1 MEKKKQGMMV
11 LFIVLKF
18 KWGCKITQLW
28 LDKSKGFKKKKNLHS
43 FMQMKDPN
51 SYFLL
56 DKKRFTWPIGL
67 FSFIT

>member
-1 MEKKKQGMMV
+1 MEKKKQGRMV

-28 LDKSKGFKKKKNLHS
+28 LDKSKGFKKNLHS
-43 FMQMKDPN
+43 FMQMKYPN

-56 DKKRFTWPIGL
+56 DKKGL
-67 FSFIT
+67 VDQ